1 MRTTKAA
8 ACLTLAWTIVITAC
22 ASDRPCASP
31 CGTIIVNITGAPET
45 VLPVFAVSSNAQAIT
60 GLLFLPLAEIGN
72 DLNYLGDG
80 GFEPRIARSWTF
92 EDSVTIVF
100 ALDPR
105 ATWEDGE
112 PVTARDVVFTYELYR
127 HPVVNSDER
136 EDISDIVAVEA
147 REEHIVAF
155 SFSHPYQQ
163 QFYDATYHMRIHPAH
178 LLDTIPREA
187 LRTHDLTRAP
197 VGSGPYRLGRWDV
210 NSTVELLANPD
221 FFLGAPGVARIVVQ
235 VVPDLNLT
243 VSQLIAEET
252 DFADFLGSPSN
263 VQRVRETKEVAVI
276 DFPSLAY
283 VFVGFNLRDPS
294 SPNRPHPL
302 FANRD
307 VRRAIGLAV
316 DLAAIA
322 EAVLGDSSAVP
333 SGPVSRGNALW
344 DYEVE
349 RTPFDVGRATQLLES
364 QGWTETDS
372 QGYRVRNGQRLS
384 FTLLVPSSSGM
395 RRQAAI
401 IMESQL
407 HAAGIEMLIEEL
419 EFNAWY
425 ERSQRGR
432 FDATL
437 GNWGQK
443 PNPANAIGGAWG
455 TGGPDNWGSYSNAAF
470 DSMLAAASR
479 ATNPAQARTN
489 WLAALRLLQR
499 DPPAVWVF
507 APSQAAG
514 VHGRLQNVFVR
525 SDDWGATMW
534 RWQIAP
540 DQMLP
545 RDRVG
550 VP

>member
-8 ACLTLAWTIVITAC
+8 ACLTLGWTILNTGC
-22 ASDRPCASP
+22 ASDQPCASP
-31 CGTIIVNITGAPET
+31 CGTIVVNITGAPET
-45 VLPVFAVSSNAQAIT
+45 VLPVFVASPNALAIT

-100 ALDPR
+100 ELDRR
-105 ATWEDGE
+105 ATWQDGKL
-112 PVTARDVVFTYELYR
+112 VTARDVVFTYELYR
-127 HPVVNSDER
+127 HPAVNSNKR
-136 EDISDIVAVEA
+136 QDISDIVAVEA
-147 REEHIVAF
+147 RDEHIVAF
-155 SFSHPYQQ
+155 SFTHPYQQ

-178 LLDTIPREA
+178 LLDTIPPEA

-235 VVPDLNLT
+235 VVPDLNTT

-252 DFADFLGSPSN
+252 DFADFLGSSN
-263 VQRVRETKEVAVI
+263 VQRVREAKEVAVV

-283 VFVGFNLRDPS
+283 VYVGFNLRDPS

-302 FANRD
+302 FAHRD
-307 VRRAIGLAV
+307 VRRAIALAL
-316 DLAAIA
+316 DRAAIA

-349 RTPFDVGRATQLLES
+349 RTPFDIGRAAQLLES
-364 QGWTETDS
+364 QGWTETDA
-372 QGYRVRNGQRLS
+372 QGYRVRNGQRLA

-407 HAAGIEMLIEEL
+407 RAVGIEMLIEEL
-419 EFNAWY
+419 EFNAWR
-425 ERSQRGR
+425 ERSARGR

-437 GNWGQK
+437 GNWGQD
-443 PNPANAIGGAWG
+443 PNPAVAIGGSWG
-455 TGGPDNWGSYSNAAF
+455 SGGQGNWGSYSNAAF

-479 ATNPAQARTN
+479 APNPAEARTS
-489 WLAALRLLQR
+489 WLAALRLLQQ
-499 DPPAVWVF
+499 DPPAVWLF

-514 VHGRLQNVFVR
+514 VHSRLQNVFVR

-534 RWQIAP
+534 RWHIAS

-545 RDRVG
+545 RDRVA